1 MTRISRYIL
10 AEFFKMFLITL
21 TALTVLMMLVGV
33 VGEAMKQGLGLG
45 PIVRLM
51 PYILPHALHLT
62 IPGTTLFAVCSVYG
76 RLAAE
81 NELVAL
87 KSAGISPWVVL
98 RPLLVAISVI
108 SVVTVG
114 LNDVA
119 ASWGRRGVQRVVIES
134 VEDIAYGMLA
144 TQKSYITGRFSISV
158 KSVEDR
164 TLILPMVKFK
174 ASGNQPSITIM
185 AKEARLH
192 ANLDENVLKLV
203 FRDGTI
209 DIDGD
214 VTIRFPGVE
223 EYEVPL
229 SDASRREDRSNHP
242 TGLPQWEIPAART
255 RQARKIAD
263 MQQELAAKAAYQ
275 MMTGEVQ
282 SLTEQRWQDRLTTL
296 NTQRGLLNRFNLER
310 YRRWS
315 DGFVCLCF
323 AMVGAPMAIRLRNAD
338 FLTSFFLC
346 FMPILLVYYP
356 LLLVALNRT
365 KNGEWPAY
373 SIWLGNLLLVCWGL
387 WLMRKVM
394 RY

>member
-1 MTRISRYIL
+1 MSRISRYIL
-10 AEFFKMFLITL
+10 AEFFKMFFITL
-21 TALTVLMMLVGV
+21 TALTVLVLIVFV
-33 VGEAMKQGLGLG
+33 VREAVRQGLGLG
-45 PIVRLM
+45 PIARLM
-51 PYILPHALHLT
+51 PYMLPHVLHFTL
-62 IPGTTLFAVCSVYG
+62 PGTTLFAICSVYG
-76 RLAAE
+76 KLAAQ

-87 KSAGISPWVVL
+87 KSAGISPLVVL
-98 RPLLVAISVI
+98 RPLLVVVCIISL
-108 SVVTVG
+108 VTVA
-114 LNDVA
+114 LNDIA

-134 VEDIAYGMLA
+134 VEEIAYGVLA
-144 TQKSYITGRFSISV
+144 TQKSYSTGRFSISV
-158 KSVEDR
+158 KRVDGR
-164 TLILPMVKFK
+164 TLILPLVKFRSTADK
-174 ASGNQPSITIM
+174 PSITIM

-192 ANLDENVLKLV
+192 ANLQENVLKLA

-229 SDASRREDRSNHP
+229 SDASRRKDRSNHP

-255 RQARKIAD
+255 RQAQKIAD
-263 MQQELAAKAAYQ
+263 MQQQMAAQAAYQ
-275 MMTGEVQ
+275 MMTGEAD
-282 SLTEQRWQDRLTTL
+282 SLADQPWQDRLTALSTE
-296 NTQRGLLNRFNLER
+296 RGLLYRLNLER

-356 LLLVALNRT
+356 LLLVALDRT

-373 SIWLGNLLLVCWGL
+373 SVWLGNLLLAGWGL